1 MRRNIRDVERDIC
14 GVLRTRLESVES
26 HELYRFMC
34 SEPVINKHSWLTIR
48 SVTGPGIKHLSNP
61 VQTDFGVHVSLVR
74 HAEVL
79 IRRLVG
85 ELCAPMC

>member
-34 SEPVINKHSWLTIR
+34 SEPVINEHSWLTIR
-48 SVTGPGIKHLSNP
+48 SVTGPGI
-61 VQTDFGVHVSLVR
+61 
-74 HAEVL
+74 
-79 IRRLVG
+79 
-85 ELCAPMC
+85 